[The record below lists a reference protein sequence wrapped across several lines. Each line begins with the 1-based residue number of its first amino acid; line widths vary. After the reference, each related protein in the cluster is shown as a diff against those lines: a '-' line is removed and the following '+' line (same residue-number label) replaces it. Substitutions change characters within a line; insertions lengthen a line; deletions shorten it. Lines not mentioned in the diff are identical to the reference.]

1 MHLSSFDCSVTKPP
15 RQYLSFCNSKAGKM
29 VQKYLE
35 RDKIATVLLHSLAFE
50 PVVKVSREVSQ

>member
-15 RQYLSFCNSKAGKM
+15 RQYLYFCTSKASKM